1 MLDNECIFCRIIR
14 GELPADIIYQNDSS
28 LVIKDK
34 FPKAEIHW
42 LAIPTT
48 HHIADLRITTEAD
61 QMVLGSTVYA
71 AAHAVKEF
79 ANNRPF
85 KLIANNG
92 HEAGQRIFHLHF
104 HILIGPA
111 IEEISTV

>member
-1 MLDNECIFCRIIR
+1 MFDSACIFCRIIR
-14 GELPADIIYQNDSS
+14 GELPAEIIYKNDSS

-34 FPKAEIHW
+34 FPKSEIHW

-48 HHIADLRITTEAD
+48 HHIADLRVITETD
-61 QMVLGSTVYA
+61 QMMLGSAVYA

-104 HILIGPA
+104 HILIGSA
-111 IEEISTV
+111 IEEISAV